1 VTLEQ
6 FPALESFNKR
16 MIYVTNSIMNQAIA
30 SCEESGDPEYRVDI
44 NKYNRVGEPAVYP
57 ALIDD
62 MLRDLG
68 NVDETILY
76 SDSIDLMLNSKAI
89 DIPFD
94 YSDEDFTNIEILC
107 ARHVLWLYGGEGEK
121 MDLSGKAFLNI
132 DFSGKDLNGADFE
145 NCKFYHC
152 TFVNASLV
160 NCNLQ
165 NALFSNCSLYNVT
178 AEEAELQN
186 ARFFSCNLAKAFFTH
201 SNFKEAV
208 LKNCQTTSS
217 SFMNCCIEN
226 IALEE
231 TDLPND
237 EMFNSELDWIK
248 NDIPDFEPNM

>member
-1 VTLEQ
+1 
-6 FPALESFNKR
+6 
-16 MIYVTNSIMNQAIA
+16 
-30 SCEESGDPEYRVDI
+30 
-44 NKYNRVGEPAVYP
+44 
-57 ALIDD
+57 
-62 MLRDLG
+62 
-68 NVDETILY
+68 
-76 SDSIDLMLNSKAI
+76 MLNSKAI

-94 YSDEDFTNIEILC
+94 YSDEDFTDIEILC

-121 MDLSGKAFLNI
+121 MDLSGKAFLNV

-145 NCKFYHC
+145 NCKFYYC
-152 TFVNASLV
+152 TFDNASLV

-208 LKNCQTTSS
+208 FKSCQTTSS

-231 TDLPND
+231 KRTYPMIKCLTANQIGSINIAILSQICEVAVMDNLNKKARLID
-237 EMFNSELDWIK
+237 DWSWVLYE
-248 NDIPDFEPNM
+248 DGSGTY